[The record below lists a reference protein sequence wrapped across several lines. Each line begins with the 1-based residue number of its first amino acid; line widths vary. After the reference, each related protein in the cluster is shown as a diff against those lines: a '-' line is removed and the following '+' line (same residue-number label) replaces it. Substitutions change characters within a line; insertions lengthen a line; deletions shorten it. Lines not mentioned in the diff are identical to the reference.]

1 MNVKHLI
8 SRQSFRGLF
17 MTATVLFASILANGQ
32 ASIAVAPTK
41 MNVLYIGVDNPVS
54 VAASAGNDE
63 KVTVSINGGGGVIS
77 KIGSSLYNVRVTDI
91 TNDCQLNVYVDGK
104 LAGTSIFRVRNLPA
118 PLASIGGFGSGSNV
132 KSDAFRSQAG
142 LGLYVKDFPFEVK
155 YEVLGFTIT
164 VNDEKGNL
172 HEVVCKEAQFSSH
185 AKDIITQHVKPGRI
199 VTVDAIR
206 AKDESGRELKL
217 PSLVYYIK

>member
-1 MNVKHLI
+1 MNIKYFI
-8 SRQSFRGLF
+8 SRQSFSMLF
-17 MTATVLFASILANGQ
+17 ITAIFSSASILAYGQ

-63 KVTVSINGGGGVIS
+63 KVTVLVNGGGGVVS
-77 KIGSSLYNVRVTDI
+77 KIGSGLYNVRVTDV
-91 TNDCQLNVYVDGK
+91 TNDCQLNVYVNGK

-132 KSDAFRSQAG
+132 KADAFRSQAG

-155 YEVLGFTIT
+155 YEVLGFTFT

-172 HEVVCKEAQFSSH
+172 HEVVCKDAQFSSH
-185 AKDIITQHVKPGRI
+185 AKDIIAQHVKPGRL

-217 PSLVYYIK
+217 PALVYYIK